1 MSKLNRLTIV
11 AAATAIAAISSS
23 CGTKRTV
30 ANDSPAAA
38 VTADGKT
45 AKTGSQKSDNIMK
58 LDFLRKVTDNAVYA
72 NNIVSKIKF
81 TMNNGRNDISVAGSL
96 HMRKD
101 EVIRIQLTPFGI
113 MEAGRLEFTKDYVLL
128 VDRINKEYVKASYE
142 SIDFLQR
149 NGLDFYALQ
158 ALFWN
163 QLFVPGTQKTTDSS
177 LKNFSVSLSGTA
189 ENGTTASDENGI
201 GLCYGKMTYLWNADP
216 KTARIN
222 SVSAKYQSGG
232 DNASVT
238 CKYSDFKALGTK
250 MFPTDILL
258 TMSTKAVKNADKMSL
273 RLQLNSLGTD
283 SNWETKT
290 TVSSKYKQVTAEEIL
305 GKLGSL

>member
-23 CGTKRTV
+23 CGTKRV
-30 ANDSPAAA
+30 AATESPATA
-38 VTADGKT
+38 VTAASKT
-45 AKTGSQKSDNIMK
+45 AKTGSQKSDDILK

-96 HMRKD
+96 HRRKD

-163 QLFVPGTQKTTDSS
+163 QIFVPGTQKTTDSS
-177 LKNFSVSLSGTA
+177 LKNFSVSLNGGT
-189 ENGTTASDENGI
+189 GSSITASKENCV
-201 GLCYGKMTYLWNADP
+201 GLCYGKMTYQWNTDP

-238 CKYSDFKALGTK
+238 CKYSDFKALGSK

-258 TMSTKAVKNADKMSL
+258 TMNTKAVRNADKMSL